1 MNTWNQ
7 KQRCVG
13 VKVGDI
19 SSTPQSEVAVSTLQ
33 ITQTSFPLQHLLFA
47 VVVSCRLDC
56 LLSASAVFCCLKR
69 SLILDV
75 IVLRC
80 AHLRFFTFISFIL
93 QKNFQTSPLN
103 TRPVTAGKVM
113 CDWKTI
119 LRRSIRFLIL
129 ICTFIHRDITSI
141 EQGQFTFIF
150 KEWIHLCVEHIP
162 TSKSSSP
169 ARLSWEL

>member
-1 MNTWNQ
+1 MNTCNQ

-33 ITQTSFPLQHLLFA
+33 ITQTSFPLQHFLFA

-69 SLILDV
+69 LLILNV
-75 IVLRC
+75 IVLWC
-80 AHLRFFTFISFIL
+80 ANLRFFTFISFIL

-103 TRPVTAGKVM
+103 TRPVTASKVM
-113 CDWKTI
+113 SDWKTI

-129 ICTFIHRDITSI
+129 ICACIHRDITVTIYQTGSI
-141 EQGQFTFIF
+141 YFNI
-150 KEWIHLCVEHIP
+150 
-162 TSKSSSP
+162 
-169 ARLSWEL
+169 